1 MKKYKKDNWFQL
13 SALIPKP
20 ASEAEEEGWKNE
32 KAGSE
37 KGDIPTPAHSPKGE
51 WRHSAENQRKERYAD

>member
-20 ASEAEEEGWKNE
+20 TSEVEEEGWKSV
-32 KAGSE
+32 KAGSKTAGWKCVKARW
-37 KGDIPTPAHSPKGE
+37 KGATDVET
-51 WRHSAENQRKERYAD
+51 